1 VRPSGGGTSIRLGRS
16 ATVPRS
22 IPAVS
27 SKPYAGIK
35 VIEFGQFIAVPYCAM
50 LLAQGGADV
59 IKVESLE
66 GDPVRHLAPLVPG
79 ETRHYISRNRGKHS
93 LPLNLKHPSAAA
105 IIDALIR
112 DADVV
117 LTNLRPGLAAD
128 LGLDYEA
135 LSGRHP
141 RLVVGNVT
149 AFGENGPDAGLAGM
163 DLVVQGRSG
172 LMASNGRVR
181 DGLPMA
187 GESPIIDYMCA
198 TQLAFGISSALL
210 RRERTGRG
218 GEVDVSLLMAGMALQ
233 NNLVLRVEAVDGPVF
248 AEVLGKLDEARE
260 GGATF
265 AEQALI
271 PPSARVNYM
280 SSVYYRTYATK
291 DAIVAI
297 ASGSPGLQRAF
308 MRAIG
313 VKDRAH
319 SAPITERAEQAAHYA
334 DLQKQCEAALVTKTT
349 AEWKTIFDEHGVPAG
364 SVKFPIEL
372 PDDEQALANGMFADV
387 EHPGLGT
394 IRVLAN
400 PVNLDGG
407 GFEPGLPTPEFG
419 SETRAVLRGVG
430 FTDTEIA
437 RFLADGVTKDH
448 P

>member
-1 VRPSGGGTSIRLGRS
+1 VKPEPTFDDSRPRHD
-16 ATVPRS
+16 AAVPRS

-66 GDPVRHLAPLVPG
+66 GDPVRHFAPLVPG

-117 LTNLRPGLAAD
+117 LTNLRPGLAGD
-128 LGLDYEA
+128 LGLDYES
-135 LSGRHP
+135 LSGRYP

-149 AFGENGPDAGLAGM
+149 AFGEKGPDAALAGM
-163 DLVVQGRSG
+163 DLVVQARSG
-172 LMASNGRVR
+172 LMASNGKVR

-187 GESPIIDYMCA
+187 GEAPIIDYMCA
-198 TQLAFGISSALL
+198 TQLAFGIASALL

-218 GEVDVSLLMAGMALQ
+218 GEVGVNLLMAGMALQ
-233 NNLVLRVEAVDGPVF
+233 NNLVLRVESVDGPVF
-248 AEVLGKLDEARE
+248 RDVVEKLEAARE
-260 GGATF
+260 HGATF
-265 AEQALI
+265 TEQAAI

-297 ASGSPGLQRAF
+297 ASGSPGLQRAL

-319 SAPITERAEQAAHYA
+319 TEPITERAEQAAHYA
-334 DLQKQCEAALVTKTT
+334 DLQTKCEAALATKTT
-349 AEWKTIFDEHGVPAG
+349 AEWKAIFNEHGVPAG

-400 PVNLDGG
+400 PVSLDGG

-419 SETRAVLRGVG
+419 SETRTVLHGVG
-430 FTDTEIA
+430 FADAEVD
-437 RFLADGVTKDH
+437 RFLAEGVTKDH